1 MVCCVKECDLL
12 LSNPAPT
19 LNLYIYLFIYFKL
32 EIQSLLTPRCYYI
45 TLRDLWGWNYDI
57 QALFDAEMKC
67 LFAVFR
73 CPAAAQH
80 FQCCLCRCFTVNN
93 VVSISLTAPHAT
105 HHHT

>member
-19 LNLYIYLFIYFKL
+19 LNFFIYLYF
-32 EIQSLLTPRCYYI
+32 YI
-45 TLRDLWGWNYDI
+45 TLRDLLGWNYDI

-93 VVSISLTAPHAT
+93 VVSISLTAPHAI
-105 HHHT
+105 HHHTWKLIGCMR